1 MMLYGMFGQ
10 DYWELYHKVTF
21 DGENKLIIIN
31 PGETDI
37 NVKRDIYSSWKEW
50 ILLRDY
56 LKWIAACDRDWES
69 YLMV

>member
-31 PGETDI
+31 PGESDI
-37 NVKRDIYSSWKEW
+37 CRAPAGALQISFQIITKQYPFFLERMDTAS
-50 ILLRDY
+50 
-56 LKWIAACDRDWES
+56 
-69 YLMV
+69 